1 MIVKTPAIIC
11 ANRAHGEHGAIV
23 RAMTP
28 ELGLVAGYVR
38 GAKSRTMRPVL
49 IAANEVMAEYRFRVE
64 GQLPGMAVEPIKS
77 RAPLFAEALAASALE
92 WVTALTA
99 SALPEAHPYPAIYA
113 ALDGVVSAVE
123 MAPSARRWAGA
134 IGAYERLVM
143 RSLGYGGEMQA
154 MADDWNAVLATL
166 QLNGVYLARH
176 ILADRKADILV
187 ARERMVARLKR
198 AVA

>member
-1 MIVKTPAIIC
+1 VIVKTPAIIC

-99 SALPEAHPYPAIYA
+99 SALPESHPYPAIYA

>member
-64 GQLPGMAVEPIKS
+64 GQLPGMAVEPVKS

>member
-1 MIVKTPAIIC
+1 VIVKTPAIIC